1 MLRPKIT
8 KTAIITGAGQG
19 IGYQIAIQLAEEG
32 YNLIINDLDTNLLQ
46 NLALK
51 IGAKNCKIVAGDC
64 SKIEVIDDLIKTAID
79 NFGQLTTII
88 ANAGITTFGKFLDY
102 EPSSLDALL
111 NLNIK
116 GTFFLVQRAA
126 RQMERQK
133 SGGQIVLTSS
143 VTGHLAHEN
152 LVAYGMTKAAIE
164 QLAKNLVVELAP
176 LQITVNCVAPGFT
189 ETERTLKDEIGTEVW
204 NKITPMLKV
213 AKVQD
218 IADLVCFLVSDKA
231 KHITGQSIVVDGG
244 WTAVGQ
250 SPYGPLI
257 PMEENNNL

>member
-1 MLRPKIT
+1 MPFSKNN

-19 IGYQIAIQLAEEG
+19 IGHQIAIQLAEEG
-32 YNLIINDLDTNLLQ
+32 YNLIINDLDESLLQ
-46 NLALK
+46 NLVAK
-51 IGAKNCKIVAGDC
+51 IGNDICKIVSGDC
-64 SKIEVIDDLIKTAID
+64 SKIEIIDSLVMAAVE
-79 NFGQLTTII
+79 NFGQLTTVI
-88 ANAGITTFGKFLDY
+88 ANAGITTFGKFLEY
-102 EPSSLDALL
+102 ETESLDTLL

-116 GTFFLVQRAA
+116 GTFFLIQRAA
-126 RQMERQK
+126 RQMVAQN

-176 LQITVNCVAPGFT
+176 LSINVNCVAPGYT
-189 ETERTLKDEIGTEVW
+189 ETERTLQDPIGTDIW
-204 NKITPMLKV
+204 NKITPMHKV
-213 AKVQD
+213 AKVEN
-218 IADLVCFLVSDKA
+218 IANMVSFLVSDKA

-250 SPYGPLI
+250 SPYRP
-257 PMEENNNL
+257 

>member
-1 MLRPKIT
+1 MPNN

-19 IGYQIAIQLAEEG
+19 IGHQIAMQLANEG
-32 YNLIINDLDTNLLQ
+32 YNLIINDIDKKLLQ
-46 NLALK
+46 ALQEK
-51 IGAKNCKIVAGDC
+51 IGLETCKIVVGDC
-64 SKIEVIDDLIKTAID
+64 SNIKVIDSVMKSAID
-79 NFGQLTTII
+79 NFGQITAVI

-102 EPSSLDALL
+102 EPASLDALL

-116 GTFFLVQRAA
+116 GTFFLIQRAA
-126 RQMERQK
+126 RQMVSQN

-176 LQITVNCVAPGFT
+176 LQITVNCIAPGFT
-189 ETERTLKDEIGTEVW
+189 ETERTLKDEVSTAIW
-204 NKITPMLKV
+204 NKITPMHKV

-218 IADLVCFLVSDKA
+218 IADLACFLVSGRA
-231 KHITGQSIVVDGG
+231 KHITGQTIVVDGG
-244 WTAVGQ
+244 WTSVGQ
-250 SPYGPLI
+250 SPYF
-257 PMEENNNL
+257 

>member
-1 MLRPKIT
+1 MSIN

-19 IGYQIAIQLAEEG
+19 IGYQIAIQLAEES
-32 YNLIINDLDTNLLQ
+32 YNLIINDLDESLLQ
-46 NLALK
+46 KLVDK
-51 IGAKNCKIVAGDC
+51 IGNKQCKLVAGDC
-64 SKIEVIDDLIKTAID
+64 SKIEIIENLVNAAVE
-79 NFGQLTTII
+79 NFGQLTTVV
-88 ANAGITTFGKFLDY
+88 ANAGITTFGKFLEY
-102 EPSSLDALL
+102 ETESLDTLL

-116 GTFFLVQRAA
+116 GTFFLIQRAA
-126 RQMERQK
+126 RQMVEQN

-176 LQITVNCVAPGFT
+176 LNINVNCVAPGFT
-189 ETERTLKDEIGTEVW
+189 ETERTLQDQIGTEIW
-204 NKITPMLKV
+204 NKITPIHKV
-213 AKVQD
+213 AKVED
-218 IADLVCFLVSDKA
+218 IANMVSFLVSDKA

-250 SPYGPLI
+250 SPYL
-257 PMEENNNL
+257 

>member
-1 MLRPKIT
+1 MPNN

-32 YNLIINDLDTNLLQ
+32 YNLIINDLDERLLQ

-51 IGAKNCKIVAGDC
+51 IGGNNCKIVVGDC
-64 SKIEVIDDLIKTAID
+64 SKIEIIESLVKSAVN
-79 NFGQLTTII
+79 NFGNLTTVI
-88 ANAGITTFGKFLDY
+88 ANAGITTFGRFLDY
-102 EPSSLDALL
+102 EPASLDALL

-116 GTFFLVQRAA
+116 GTFFLIQRAA
-126 RQMERQK
+126 LQMAAQN

-152 LVAYGMTKAAIE
+152 LIAYGMTKAAIE

-204 NKITPMLKV
+204 NKITPMHKV

-218 IADLVCFLVSDKA
+218 IADLVCFLVSGKA

-244 WTAVGQ
+244 WTSVGQ
-250 SPYGPLI
+250 SPYSPITPEGGI
-257 PMEENNNL
+257 

>member
-1 MLRPKIT
+1 MPNN

-19 IGYQIAIQLAEEG
+19 IGHQIAIQLAAEG
-32 YNLIINDLDTNLLQ
+32 YNLIINDLDESLLQ
-46 NLALK
+46 KLHEK
-51 IGAKNCKIVAGDC
+51 IGLQSCTIVAGDC
-64 SKIEVIDDLIKTAID
+64 SKIEVIDQLVLSAIAY
-79 NFGQLTTII
+79 FGNLTTVI

-102 EPSSLDALL
+102 EPASLDTLL

-116 GTFFLVQRAA
+116 GTFFLIQRAA
-126 RQMERQK
+126 RQMNKQN

-152 LVAYGMTKAAIE
+152 LVAYGMTKGAIE

-189 ETERTLKDEIGTEVW
+189 ETERTLKDEVGTDVW
-204 NKITPMLKV
+204 NKITPMHKV

-218 IADLVCFLVSDKA
+218 IADMVCFLVSDKA

-250 SPYGPLI
+250 SPYSPITPGGGI
-257 PMEENNNL
+257 

>member
-1 MLRPKIT
+1 MNYN

-19 IGYQIAIQLAEEG
+19 IGYQIAIQMANEG
-32 YNLIINDLDTNLLQ
+32 YNLIINDLEEILLQ
-46 NLALK
+46 KLVK
-51 IGAKNCKIVAGDC
+51 EIGKEKCVAVSGDC
-64 SKIEVIDDLIKTAID
+64 SKIEIIALLVNTAIE
-79 NFGQLTTII
+79 NFGHLSTVV
-88 ANAGITTFGKFLDY
+88 ANAGITTFGQFLDY
-102 EPSSLDALL
+102 ETESLDALL

-126 RQMERQK
+126 RQMAIQK

-176 LQITVNCVAPGFT
+176 LGINVNCVAPGFT
-189 ETERTLKDEIGTEVW
+189 ETERTIKDPIGTDIW
-204 NKITPMLKV
+204 NKITPLKKV
-213 AKVQD
+213 ASVVD
-218 IADLVCFLVSDKA
+218 IANMVCFLVSEKA
-231 KHITGQSIVVDGG
+231 RHITGQSIVVDGG

-250 SPYGPLI
+250 SPYSPL
-257 PMEENNNL
+257 PPGGGTNN

>member
-1 MLRPKIT
+1 MRSS

-19 IGYQIAIQLAEEG
+19 IGFQIAIQLAKEG
-32 YNLIINDLDTNLLQ
+32 YNLIINDLDESLLQ
-46 NLALK
+46 KLFEK
-51 IGAKNCKIVAGDC
+51 IRNKQCKIVAGDC
-64 SKIEVIDDLIKTAID
+64 SKIEIIDSLVRSAVE
-79 NFGQLTTII
+79 NFGQLTTVI
-88 ANAGITTFGKFLDY
+88 ANAGITTFGKFLEY
-102 EPSSLDALL
+102 ETESLDTLL

-116 GTFFLVQRAA
+116 GTFFLIQRAA
-126 RQMERQK
+126 RQMAAQN

-176 LQITVNCVAPGFT
+176 LGINVNCVAPGFT
-189 ETERTLKDEIGTEVW
+189 ETERTLQDPIGTEIW
-204 NKITPMLKV
+204 NKITPIRKV
-213 AKVQD
+213 AKVED
-218 IADLVCFLVSDKA
+218 IANMVSFLVSEKA

-250 SPYGPLI
+250 SPYQTAP
-257 PMEENNNL
+257 

>member
-1 MLRPKIT
+1 LVK
-8 KTAIITGAGQG
+8 
-19 IGYQIAIQLAEEG
+19 
-32 YNLIINDLDTNLLQ
+32 
-46 NLALK
+46 
-51 IGAKNCKIVAGDC
+51 
-64 SKIEVIDDLIKTAID
+64 SAID
-79 NFGQLTTII
+79 HFGEITTVI
-88 ANAGITTFGKFLDY
+88 ANAGITIFGRFLDY
-102 EPSSLDALL
+102 EPASLDALL

-116 GTFFLVQRAA
+116 GTFFLIQRTA
-126 RQMERQK
+126 RQMTAQN

-189 ETERTLKDEIGTEVW
+189 ETERTLKDEVGTDIW
-204 NKITPMLKV
+204 NKITPMHKV

-218 IADLVCFLVSDKA
+218 IADLVCFLVSGKA

-250 SPYGPLI
+250 SPYL
-257 PMEENNNL
+257 

>member
-1 MLRPKIT
+1 MQNI

-32 YNLIINDLDTNLLQ
+32 YNLVVNDLDITLLENLQ
-46 NLALK
+46 EK
-51 IGAKNCKIVAGDC
+51 IGEKTCKLVSGDC
-64 SKIEVIDDLIKTAID
+64 SKIDIIDELVKSALE
-79 NFGQLTTII
+79 NFCNLSTVI
-88 ANAGITTFGKFLDY
+88 ANAGITTFGQFLDY
-102 EPSSLDALL
+102 EPASLDALL

-116 GTFFLVQRAA
+116 GTFFLIQRAA
-126 RQMERQK
+126 RQMKKQK
-133 SGGQIVLTSS
+133 TGGQIVLTSS

-164 QLAKNLVVELAP
+164 RLAKNLVVELAP

-189 ETERTLKDEIGTEVW
+189 ETERTLKDPISTDIW
-204 NKITPMLKV
+204 NKITPMQKV

-231 KHITGQSIVVDGG
+231 KHITGQAIVVDGG

-250 SPYGPLI
+250 SPYGPLT
-257 PMEENNNL
+257 P